1 MQLPPLLLPLLFFSA
16 AAFAGGELRLATTS
30 STENSGLLDAVLPHF
45 HQQSQCVTRVI
56 AVGTGRALKIG
67 ENGDADLLMVHSP
80 PDEIQF
86 VRNQFGIRRTTFMRN
101 DFVVVGPPEDPA
113 NLSGENSVVSAFA
126 QLAKTQTPFVSRGDE
141 SGTHKKEQ
149 AVWRKVKERN
159 ASLDLSPRWHIS
171 AGVGMGQALLLA
183 DQKRAYALSDRA
195 TFIAFQSKTDLAVLV
210 ENDPPLDN
218 PYSVI
223 TVNPKR
229 HPHINIQCA
238 MQFENWITSQ
248 AARQQIAN
256 FRFHGQQL
264 FFPIPPIEIQI
275 EAGANDNANPNAS
288 QNPKTNQTPK
298 PNPNP
303 IPKLNP
309 IPKPNPDSATT
320 TTAN

>member
-1 MQLPPLLLPLLFFSA
+1 MKLPLLLPLLLSA

-30 STENSGLLDAVLPHF
+30 STENSGLLDAILPHF

-67 ENGDADLLMVHSP
+67 ENGDADILIVHSP

-86 VRNQFGIRRTTFMRN
+86 VQNQFGARRTTFMRN

-126 QLAKTQTPFVSRGDE
+126 QLAKTQAPFVSRGDE
-141 SGTHKKEQ
+141 SGTHKKEK
-149 AVWRKVKERN
+149 AVWQKVQ
-159 ASLDLSPRWHIS
+159 AQAGPVAFAPQWHIS

-195 TFIAFQSKTDLAVLV
+195 TFIAFQSKTDLVVLV

-218 PYSVI
+218 PYSVV
-223 TVNPKR
+223 TLNPKR
-229 HPHINIQCA
+229 HPHINTECA
-238 MQFENWITSQ
+238 AQFENWITSK
-248 AARQQIAN
+248 AAREKIAN

-264 FFPIPPIEIQI
+264 FFPIPPIET
-275 EAGANDNANPNAS
+275 GANENANANPNPNANAS
-288 QNPKTNQTPK
+288 
-298 PNPNP
+298 PNPSSP
-303 IPKLNP
+303 G
-309 IPKPNPDSATT
+309 ATT
-320 TTAN
+320 GN